1 MALGDLA
8 LSGRGRV
15 PRRAVGGLG
24 ESVSSLLVVFGRT
37 ARARSRAGASSR
49 VATQRIAR
57 CVAVLIFAAVATI
70 SLLGDSPA
78 HAAGGGYGPGIAG
91 PAGAPGG
98 FSNIVTTQ
106 AFGTTGGTVTAAVPG
121 GQAQL
126 TVPDGAFGQPVQ
138 AVITAPDL
146 SGINAVLPQLGF
158 GGYSA
163 IGGVGISIDDANG
176 KPLTG
181 LFIHPLTL
189 TITGSGIGA
198 GDLLVEFTSLSTAAT
213 LQAAVFTAGSVTVS
227 LAADPDFA
235 VLAPSTTATGIA
247 NASPSPSGSSPPTI
261 VEGEQFTKSPGGSIV
276 DKTLFAV
283 LMVLV
288 VAAGVLMLVL
298 RVRRPE
304 PFVGKHSSSSTPGSR
319 RRAPSP
325 TFTPKHART

>member
-1 MALGDLA
+1 MLKPFGLGC
-8 LSGRGRV
+8 S
-15 PRRAVGGLG
+15 GGLG
-24 ESVSSLLVVFGRT
+24 EGVSHLPVVFGRAT
-37 ARARSRAGASSR
+37 RARSGVATGR
-49 VATQRIAR
+49 VAR
-57 CVAVLIFAAVATI
+57 FAALLVFALVITI
-70 SLLGDSPA
+70 SLFGDSRA

-98 FSNIVTTQ
+98 FSTIVTTH
-106 AFGTTGGTVTAAVPG
+106 AFGTTGGSVTAAVPG

-146 SGINAVLPQLGF
+146 TGINAVLPQLGF

-213 LQAAVFTAGSVTVS
+213 LQAAVFTAWKCHGKSRRGPRLRRSRAIHYRRSGNGGREPIAVRYS
-227 LAADPDFA
+227 ADHRRRRAIYEEPWRLDRR
-235 VLAPSTTATGIA
+235 
-247 NASPSPSGSSPPTI
+247 
-261 VEGEQFTKSPGGSIV
+261 Q
-276 DKTLFAV
+276 D
-283 LMVLV
+283 LV
-288 VAAGVLMLVL
+288 RGLD
-298 RVRRPE
+298 
-304 PFVGKHSSSSTPGSR
+304 GSR
-319 RRAPSP
+319 RCGRCDDARD
-325 TFTPKHART
+325 ARTTPGALCR